1 MSLSSQNYYQNLSRD
16 QYDLF
21 SSLSGSL
28 SNGIQ
33 TSVDDLIASEANY
46 DGTFNSL
53 HTALSSLPE
62 KINAIRSTLN
72 DYLVTI
78 RDVPADNSYR
88 QLADALHNA
97 ISNVFS
103 TANDQVLAAMQVL

>member
-1 MSLSSQNYYQNLSRD
+1 MD

-21 SSLSGSL
+21 SPLSESL

-33 TSVDDLIASEANY
+33 TSVDELIASEANY

-62 KINAIRSTLN
+62 RLNSIRSTLR
-72 DYLVTI
+72 DYLATV
-78 RDVPADNSYR
+78 RDVPSNNSYR
-88 QLADALHNA
+88 QSADALHNA

-103 TANDQVLAAMQVL
+103 TINDQTLAALQVFYAA